1 MRCHGNGCN
10 WTTHP
15 HLHADMLQPTPVPDP
30 STTSTSP
37 GPPHFVSATCPQPGS
52 SIAPYLQQPT
62 CSYIALAATLFT
74 LSDTGTELQTFHTGQ
89 VTVCCNT
96 TQWPYLLQLCL
107 VLLNQ
112 LNLCELCWACPASV
126 QPDTRSDTVMC
137 QLYKWDYTT
146 YSLTDCILWHCCSR
160 TTIPWAPVQ
169 PIQLHSCYCHSPSLQ
184 SPPNLLWCLT

>member
-1 MRCHGNGCN
+1 MHCHGNGCN

-62 CSYIALAATLFT
+62 CSYIALAAAL
-74 LSDTGTELQTFHTGQ
+74 LSSSDTGTGLQTFQTGQ

-96 TQWPYLLQLCL
+96 TQCPYLLQLYL
-107 VLLNQ
+107 VLLNCVIRTYVNYVEPVLLQ
-112 LNLCELCWACPASV
+112 FNLTPVLTLSAANS
-126 QPDTRSDTVMC
+126 TSD
-137 QLYKWDYTT
+137 
-146 YSLTDCILWHCCSR
+146 ILPH
-160 TTIPWAPVQ
+160 TQ
-169 PIQLHSCYCHSPSLQ
+169 
-184 SPPNLLWCLT
+184 